1 MSVDPEVLI
10 FGVYAVLLLAVA
22 VVLDGAGKH
31 TQRRSERFR
40 TAGFSYH
47 PQHDAWTCSQDE
59 MLSPMD
65 YDEQHHLVRYRAK
78 ASVCNSC
85 HVKPD
90 CTSSSNGREVTRAVA
105 PWPHSE
111 AGRFHRG
118 ISLALVGLAAV
129 LMVVAGA
136 RHLQPSTLVLVVP
149 LLFTALLGRR
159 YSAHFRATPAN
170 FPAPTPASGLR
181 VTRTSR
187 TRWGSD
193 VRDGSA

>member
-1 MSVDPEVLI
+1 MI
-10 FGVYAVLLLAVA
+10 GGYAFVLLAVA
-22 VVLDGAGKH
+22 TALDSAGKH

-40 TAGFSYH
+40 TAGFTYQ
-47 PQHDAWTCSQDE
+47 PQHDAWTCSEDA
-59 MLSPMD
+59 MLWPME

-85 HVKPD
+85 HAKPG
-90 CTSSSNGREVTRAVA
+90 CTSSATGREVTRAVA

-118 ISLALVGLAAV
+118 LSLVLVGIAGLLLFVAA
-129 LMVVAGA
+129 A
-136 RHLQPSTLVLVVP
+136 RHLELSTLVLGPP

-159 YSAHFRATPAN
+159 FSDHFRATPAN
-170 FPAPTPASGLR
+170 FPAPTPATGLR
-181 VTRTSR
+181 VTQTSR

-193 VRDGSA
+193 AWEEK